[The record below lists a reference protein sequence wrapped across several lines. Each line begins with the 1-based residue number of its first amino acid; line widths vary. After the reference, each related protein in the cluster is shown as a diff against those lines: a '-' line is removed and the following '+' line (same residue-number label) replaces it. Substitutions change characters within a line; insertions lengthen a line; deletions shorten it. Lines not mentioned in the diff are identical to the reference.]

1 MSFDARQNSVS
12 KLLNDAIYRIPR
24 NQRTYVWEE
33 SNWNDLLRDMKFV
46 AENRVGEDSA
56 AAHFLGSIVLKR
68 EGDEGGLDTYTI
80 IDGQQRILTLT
91 ILLCAM
97 IFLMKKNGQTADADG
112 TRKYI
117 IATDNKGTDVEIVDP
132 EYHLTLPRIV
142 RRVASLE
149 QSELQSTSARAFA
162 NECCVSKQNDKNI
175 VQAFVFFCAELS
187 NLTPNQLVGVRDA
200 VVSTQYVNIT
210 SSTDEDLYTIFEILN
225 ARGLPL
231 KDGDL
236 LKNYIMRYIH
246 PKERRDDA
254 KVIWREIEQT
264 VGQNTDAFLRH
275 YATHRCRFTSG
286 EKMSV
291 YQKIRENTNPDKA
304 LDLLYDLRNKAN
316 YYHDIINPK
325 DDTESGRVLAFFRAH
340 RVQIFRPL
348 ILSLMHLRDMDRI
361 SEPTFVDSLN
371 FIYKFYICYKVIG
384 GLESNQLTDSI
395 AKYSFAL
402 ERQYK
407 DRDSLS
413 EWKSSFIQKLPSEAS
428 FKRSF
433 ESLGWSHCHSAYS
446 DNRKKDQ
453 CRVVLELMESQ
464 LNPLAVLSDYSI
476 EHVLPDSQDEENATI
491 GNLLPLEPNLNEKCS
506 DLPLEKKLDYYRRSH
521 FALTRAFADRF
532 SKKEFYPM
540 NRTLFLSKY
549 VYQLIG

>member
-24 NQRTYVWEE
+24 NQRPYVWEE

-46 AENRVGEDSA
+46 AENRIGEDSA

-68 EGDEGGLDTYTI
+68 EGEESGLDTYTI

-97 IFLMKKNGQTADADG
+97 IFLMKKNGQSADADG

-117 IATDNKGTDVEIVDP
+117 IATNNKGTDVVIVDP
-132 EYHLTLPRIV
+132 EHHLTLPRIV
-142 RRVASLE
+142 ERVALLG
-149 QSELQSTSARAFA
+149 QSELQSVSARSFA
-162 NECCVSKQNDKNI
+162 NECCVSKQNDKKI
-175 VQAFVFFCAELS
+175 IQAFQYFCIELS
-187 NLTPNQLVGVRDA
+187 KLTPDQLVRVRDA

-231 KDGDL
+231 KDSDL

-254 KVIWREIEQT
+254 KVMWKEIERT
-264 VGQNTDAFLRH
+264 VEQSMDAFLRH
-275 YATHRCRFTSG
+275 YAIHRCRFTSA

-291 YQKIRENTNPDKA
+291 YQKIRENTNPDRA
-304 LDLLYDLRNKAN
+304 LDLLFDLRKKAS
-316 YYHDIINPK
+316 YYHGIINPMN
-325 DDTESGRVLAFFRAH
+325 DTEAGKVLAFFRAH

-348 ILSLMHLRDMDRI
+348 ILSLMHLRELERI
-361 SEPTFVDSLN
+361 TESTYVDSLD

-407 DRDSLS
+407 DCESLS
-413 EWKSSFIQKLPSEAS
+413 EWKNSFILKLPSEAS

-476 EHVLPDSQDEENATI
+476 EHVLPDSQNEENATI
-491 GNLLPLEPNLNEKCS
+491 GNLLPLEKELNGKCG
-506 DLPLEKKLDYYRRSH
+506 DLSLEMKLDLYRKSR

-532 SKKEFYPM
+532 SKEEFHPQK
-540 NRTLFLSKY
+540 RTRYLSKY
-549 VYQLIG
+549 VYKLLG

>member
-142 RRVASLE
+142 RQVASLE

-361 SEPTFVDSLN
+361 TEPTFVDSLN

-428 FKRSF
+428 FMRSF

-506 DLPLEKKLDYYRRSH
+506 DLPLEKKLEYYRRSH

-540 NRTLFLSKY
+540 NRTLYLSKY